1 MTETKSTVD
10 SVLEVIPSVM
20 RVLRKEFRSQR
31 DPNLTLPEFRAL
43 AYINRNPGC
52 SLNEVA
58 EHIGL
63 EAPSTSKQVDDLVR
77 RGLVARQTDGRDRR
91 RVQLSILAEG
101 KQRIETANIHTRRF
115 ISAKLAHL
123 SKQQQDQLL
132 ESLQMLREAFAGPEQ
147 QDRKKP

>member
-1 MTETKSTVD
+1 MAETKSAVD
-10 SVLEVIPSVM
+10 SVLEVIPWVM

-77 RGLVARQTDGRDRR
+77 RGLVARETDSSDRR
-91 RVQLSILAEG
+91 RVQLSILPEG
-101 KQRIETANIHTRRF
+101 KQRIETANTHTRRF

-123 SKQQQDQLL
+123 SPQQQQQLL

>member
-1 MTETKSTVD
+1 M
-10 SVLEVIPSVM
+10 EVIPWVM
-20 RVLRKEFRSQR
+20 RMLRKEFRSQR

-77 RGLVARQTDGRDRR
+77 RGLVARETDSSDRR
-91 RVQLSILAEG
+91 RVRLSILPEG
-101 KQRIETANIHTRRF
+101 KERIEKANTHTRRF
-115 ISAKLAHL
+115 ISAKLVNL
-123 SKQQQDQLL
+123 SPQQQQQLL
-132 ESLQMLREAFAGPEQ
+132 ESLQMLREAFTGPEQ

>member
-1 MTETKSTVD
+1 MPETKSAVD
-10 SVLEVIPSVM
+10 SVLEVIPWVM

-77 RGLVARQTDGRDRR
+77 RGLVARETDSSDRR
-91 RVQLSILAEG
+91 RVQLSILPEG
-101 KQRIETANIHTRRF
+101 KQRIETANTHTRRF

-123 SKQQQDQLL
+123 SPQQQQQLL

>member
-1 MTETKSTVD
+1 MAETKSAVD
-10 SVLEVIPSVM
+10 SVLEVIPWVM

-77 RGLVARQTDGRDRR
+77 RGLVARETDSSDRR
-91 RVQLSILAEG
+91 RVQLSILPEG
-101 KQRIETANIHTRRF
+101 KQRIETANTHTRRF

-123 SKQQQDQLL
+123 SPQQQQQLL
-132 ESLQMLREAFAGPEQ
+132 ESLQMLRGAFAGPEQ